1 MSQIMLQQI
10 YTNIIKIYHMNEFFK
25 YELIIKIVKNIR
37 NNFFQLKKQEIFT
50 SIVCISLFN
59 FTF

>member
-1 MSQIMLQQI
+1 MLQQI
-10 YTNIIKIYHMNEFFK
+10 YTNIMKIYHMNEFFK
-25 YELIIKIVKNIR
+25 YELISKIVKNIR